1 MLHFAACRILFEKQ
15 QNLLI
20 LMHILF
26 KALSDG
32 WQLYYY
38 NALIHT
44 RIQKKKKK
52 ENKQDQKRKKWE
64 KNNVSQCRLRLTITY
79 GVQKPYE
86 MRSISRRLS

>member
-52 ENKQDQKRKKWE
+52 GKQTRSKAKKVGKKQRFTMPFKTHNYVWCT
-64 KNNVSQCRLRLTITY
+64 KALRNEIN
-79 GVQKPYE
+79 
-86 MRSISRRLS
+86 